1 LKVKLLKLLATVVS
15 LGIAALGV
23 VGVIAPDLLLQ
34 FAHVVI
40 LPPAI
45 YGVAVIRV
53 AFGALLMLVA
63 SGSRVPRTLRVVGAL
78 IVVAGLVTPFLATV
92 RLDEAFTWL
101 SGHRNL
107 FRVLAA
113 APIVAGALLAYAIN
127 PSRGILSDNAV

>member
-1 LKVKLLKLLATVVS
+1 MNMKLLKLLATLLS
-15 LGIAALGV
+15 LGIAALGM

-34 FAHVVI
+34 LAHVAI

-53 AFGALLMLVA
+53 VFGALLMLVA
-63 SGSRVPRTLRVVGAL
+63 SGSRLPRTLRVVGAL
-78 IVVAGLVTPFLATV
+78 IVVAGLATPFSAAV
-92 RLDEAFTWL
+92 RLDEALTWL

-127 PSRGILSDNAV
+127 PSRGIFSDNAV